1 MYQHHIGIREAA
13 SIGIIFIITKI
24 FLPFQRS
31 LAEAGGTAGWMI
43 AIIAAIFCPLTWW
56 AIRGV
61 LRNAKQGS
69 TLIEATEEI
78 WGPWVGTFLN
88 LAYFCFFFAITFL
101 VLREFS
107 ELLSSDILPR
117 TPMNMILIFL
127 IVPIAFVAYCGIESL
142 GRICWLTIG
151 LIIGSVLIVLIG
163 GLLTHAE
170 PNALSPFWGTGKSRI
185 IMSGIAKS
193 SLFSEM
199 LVFGFLLPRM
209 RKSREWGRAVWWC
222 IATSSITLFSTTIV
236 YLYVFPY
243 PTAIR
248 LNVPM
253 FEVSRLIIFG
263 RWIQRLES
271 LFLIAWLISAA
282 LKLAIGL
289 YCTAATMSQI
299 LRLPKVQTL
308 IFPLT
313 LLVYGFALLPNN
325 EMTAVSWDGGFLR
338 TYGSIFSIA
347 LPMLTWF
354 AGIMRHRMRRRTA

>member
-1 MYQHHIGIREAA
+1 MYQHHIGVREAA

-31 LAEAGGTAGWMI
+31 LAEEGGTAAWMI

-88 LAYFCFFFAITFL
+88 FAYFCFFFSITFL

-107 ELLSSDILPR
+107 ELLSTDILPR

-127 IVPIAFVAYCGIESL
+127 LVPIAFVAYSGIESL
-142 GRICWLTIG
+142 GRMCWMTIG

-170 PNALSPFWGTGKSRI
+170 PDALMPLWGTGKSKI
-185 IMSGIAKS
+185 LMHGIAKS

-209 RKSREWGRAVWWC
+209 RKSQEWGRAAWWC
-222 IATSSITLFSTTIV
+222 MAISSIILFSTTIV

-248 LNVPM
+248 LNVPL

-282 LKLAIGL
+282 IKLAIGL
-289 YCTAATMSQI
+289 YCSAATLSQI

-313 LLVYGFALLPNN
+313 LLVYGFALLPKS
-325 EMTAVSWDGGFLR
+325 EMSAVSWDGGFLR

-354 AGIMRHRMRRRTA
+354 VGIVKHKMRRQPA